1 MFENVKSIVTNKYAI
16 VGATVAGAMAA
27 TPAFA
32 VGVADTAVTAAFTG
46 LADNVVA
53 TLGAVAAFAVPVVGV
68 FLAWKYGR
76 KIFGQV
82 AK

>member
-1 MFENVKSIVTNKYAI
+1 MKINKKLSAI
-16 VGATVAGAMAA
+16 VMAA
-27 TPAFA
+27 LAIMMLTVPAFA
-32 VGVADTAVTAAFTG
+32 VGVADTAVTGAFTT

-53 TLGAVAAFAVPVVGV
+53 TLGAVAALAIPVIGV